1 MLLAADMRSFCKYC
15 RKAKLSTYMP
25 EDLTIPA
32 GARFKGKKVLQPT
45 DMVKLFNTDT
55 TTYKGAVVRD
65 QFINAYRFQVLVG
78 LRWADI
84 HGNMVYLSR
93 SINVDDEET
102 HGKNENAVRSF
113 VMSDVARRV
122 LDDQRN
128 LTGDE
133 ESVFCIKSEQF
144 YYYRWRIYCRVNEL
158 QAVSPY
164 ELRHTFVSVVKTLP
178 AGEVKPLVGHSADMD
193 TFGVYGHALTGDAE
207 NTAQAVN
214 SVFLRVLKQA

>member
-1 MLLAADMRSFCKYC
+1 
-15 RKAKLSTYMP
+15 
-25 EDLTIPA
+25 
-32 GARFKGKKVLQPT
+32 
-45 DMVKLFNTDT
+45 MVKLFNTDT

-65 QFINAYRFQVLVG
+65 QFINAYRFQVLTGLRPGELVG

-84 HGNMVYLSR
+84 HGNTVFLAR

>member
-1 MLLAADMRSFCKYC
+1 MLTGLR
-15 RKAKLSTYMP
+15 P
-25 EDLTIPA
+25 GE
-32 GARFKGKKVLQPT
+32 
-45 DMVKLFNTDT
+45 
-55 TTYKGAVVRD
+55 
-65 QFINAYRFQVLVG
+65 LVG

-84 HGNMVYLSR
+84 HGNMVYLAR

-122 LDDQRN
+122 LDEQRN

-158 QAVSPY
+158 YFIHEIGYSGDAAVVAFVQEISTVNRSNFGSSPIF
-164 ELRHTFVSVVKTLP
+164 RTKKRPRGRFTFY
-178 AGEVKPLVGHSADMD
+178 APLV
-193 TFGVYGHALTGDAE
+193 
-207 NTAQAVN
+207 
-214 SVFLRVLKQA
+214 

>member
-1 MLLAADMRSFCKYC
+1 
-15 RKAKLSTYMP
+15 
-25 EDLTIPA
+25 
-32 GARFKGKKVLQPT
+32 
-45 DMVKLFNTDT
+45 
-55 TTYKGAVVRD
+55 
-65 QFINAYRFQVLVG
+65 
-78 LRWADI
+78 
-84 HGNMVYLSR
+84 
-93 SINVDDEET
+93 
-102 HGKNENAVRSF
+102 
-113 VMSDVARRV
+113 MSDVARRV

-178 AGEVKPLVGHSADMD
+178 AGEIKPLVGHSADMD